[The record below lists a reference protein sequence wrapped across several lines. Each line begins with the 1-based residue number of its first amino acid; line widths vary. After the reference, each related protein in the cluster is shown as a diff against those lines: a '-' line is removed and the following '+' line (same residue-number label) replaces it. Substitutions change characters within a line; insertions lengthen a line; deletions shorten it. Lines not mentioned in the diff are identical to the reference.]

1 MIKSKGKK
9 RKLRPPSNLSIF
21 VSRAKFGSH
30 LGTRYAVASRGRVGK
45 LVKSHCRWHFRRFA
59 GHPIANSVLPSTIL
73 PALDNSTRIPDVYPI
88 VQGTDSPVSGRREGG
103 TGERDFQSPR
113 EFRTTFDSTPRFRV
127 HVIIRFL
134 PIDYCFSTNNLFHRN
149 VLYV

>member
-1 MIKSKGKK
+1 MMSPCADTDARTVIKSKGKK

-88 VQGTDSPVSGRREGG
+88 VQGTDSPVSGRREE
-103 TGERDFQSPR
+103 GEGLSIPSWISNH
-113 EFRTTFDSTPRFRV
+113 FRLCYTLSRSRYHSILTDRLLFFDE
-127 HVIIRFL
+127 
-134 PIDYCFSTNNLFHRN
+134 
-149 VLYV
+149 